1 MNRWARTALGLS
13 TVAAAAWIAAGL
25 LGYRVVDVA
34 SLARHTLVAFS
45 ALLGLLLM
53 QTWVAVYL
61 LTLERLMRRTRGWK
75 AGDAAELA
83 RARRRGLLGSAL
95 AIVAASAQFTTA
107 NALYPA
113 RLDPSWHAVAGAASV
128 VALIAALALET
139 SALRRAGGVVA
150 AAAE

>member
-1 MNRWARTALGLS
+1 MNRWGRTALALS
-13 TVAAAAWIAAGL
+13 TVAAVAWVAAGL

-34 SLARHTLVAFS
+34 SLARHTLIAFS

-53 QTWVAVYL
+53 QLWVAVYL
-61 LTLERLMRRTRGWK
+61 LTLERLMRR
-75 AGDAAELA
+75 AGGLSAGGAAELA
-83 RARRRGLLGSAL
+83 RARRSGLLGSAL

-113 RLDPSWHAVAGAASV
+113 RLDPTWHAIAGSASV

-139 SALRRAGGVVA
+139 SALRRAGRVVA